1 MVSAVQ
7 TLTSE
12 AVFLDRDGVI
22 IENCDN
28 YVRSWDDVEILPGAL
43 DALVKLADSHYK
55 VFIVTNQQ
63 CVGKGIVSENF
74 ARSIN
79 NRLIDIIHDYGGRV
93 DFAQICPHLSS
104 ERCECR
110 KPEPGMLLTAA
121 NKFDVDLTQSWM
133 IGDAVTD
140 VQAGLAAGTQPL
152 LLQTGRGRKQQQ
164 LLQKNDLADTPVFT
178 DLSAAVDYLLAE

>member
-1 MVSAVQ
+1 MLSAVQ

-28 YVRSWDDVEILPGAL
+28 YVRTWSDVEILPGAL
-43 DALVKLADSHYK
+43 DALAKLADSHYK

-63 CVGKGIVSENF
+63 CVGKGIISEEN
-74 ARSIN
+74 ATNIN
-79 NRLIDIIHDYGGRV
+79 ERLIDIIHDHGGRV
-93 DFAQICPHLSS
+93 DFAQICPHLSA

-110 KPEPGMLLTAA
+110 KPEPGMLLKAA
-121 NKFDVDLTQSWM
+121 NKFDVDLSQSWM

-140 VQAGLAAGTQPL
+140 VQAGIAAGTQPL
-152 LLQTGRGRKQQQ
+152 FLQTGRGHTQQK
-164 LLQKNDLADTPVFT
+164 LLQQNDLADTPVFAN
-178 DLSAAVDYLLAE
+178 LSAAVDYLLAE